1 MKITVKTVLLS
12 ALILSLGSICQAQVP
27 QGIFGAPAFP
37 PNRSDNESSQ
47 NASDPAQPFLE
58 QGRNLMINMKFTES
72 KEALRTAI
80 RLSPMN
86 PQLWALYDEAA
97 NGEYVELKRR
107 EKINPV
113 IERDISPVF
122 SIDRVDSYTELG
134 TLYIVGSLRNVSKEI
149 RQKIVL
155 VARLLD
161 ENKKEL
167 RRETGTLRNTER
179 GLFPSESSLFEIP
192 FKNPPPGGKSFR
204 VEVETYE

>member
-1 MKITVKTVLLS
+1 MNKLKKYILISAFFCLS
-12 ALILSLGSICQAQVP
+12 TSCIQAQMP

-37 PNRSDNESSQ
+37 DNIGNTEVSQ
-47 NASDPAQPFLE
+47 TASDPAQPFLD
-58 QGRNLMINMKFTES
+58 QGKSLMVNMKFTES

-97 NGEYVELKRR
+97 VGEYVELKRR
-107 EKINPV
+107 EKISPV
-113 IERDISPVF
+113 IERDITPVF
-122 SIDRVDSYTELG
+122 SIDRIESYNELG

-161 ENKKEL
+161 ENKREL
-167 RRETGTLRNTER
+167 RRETGILRNTER
-179 GLFPSESSLFEIP
+179 GLSPNESSLFEIP

>member
-1 MKITVKTVLLS
+1 MNIWKTILVAS
-12 ALILSLGSICQAQVP
+12 ALFYTSACCIQAQMP
-27 QGIFGAPAFP
+27 QGIFGSAPAP
-37 PNRSDNESSQ
+37 DSSASNATAQ
-47 NASDPAQPFLE
+47 IASDPAQPFQD
-58 QGRNLMINMKFTES
+58 QGKKLMVEMKYAES
-72 KEALRTAI
+72 KEAFRTAL

-97 NGEYVELKRR
+97 IGEYIELKRK

-122 SIDRVDSYTELG
+122 SIDRIDSYNELG

-161 ENKKEL
+161 ENKREL
-167 RRETGTLRNTER
+167 RRETGILRNTER
-179 GLFPSESSLFEIP
+179 GLSPNESSLFEIP